1 VTTWEHRFSKE
12 VHTKTEAYFM
22 WQFDAVL
29 GGTPSAG
36 PVKPFGGGG
45 GIGAPIPGASL
56 AYGVLN
62 FTMFQ
67 LSRKDFLAI
76 LGRRGRGRVERKA
89 ARGEAQLEFVLTKE
103 TEVLLDGKPCKYED
117 IPANASILK
126 MEVAADRKTV
136 LRVQFRSGK

>member
-1 VTTWEHRFSKE
+1 MLRLTL
-12 VHTKTEAYFM
+12 AL
-22 WQFDAVL
+22 AVWISL
-29 GGTPSAG
+29 V
-36 PVKPFGGGG
+36 PV
-45 GIGAPIPGASL
+45 ASASL
-56 AYGVLN
+56 APRREPRNPGYSLLAA
-62 FTMFQ
+62 Q
-67 LSRKDFLAI
+67 ASRRPARAVKPEA
-76 LGRRGRGRVERKA
+76 ERKA